1 MPISMLLLAEAI
13 GAEADVVAI
22 VMPIVVPIDVC
33 VDIVSFWLQ
42 CTTLGRS
49 LLDQPAMSSVPSIR
63 LCISGSE

>member
-22 VMPIVVPIDVC
+22 VMPVVVPIDVC

-49 LLDQPAMSSVPSIR
+49 RPDQPAM
-63 LCISGSE
+63 